1 VEIMKKKALAGLLL
15 ISIMVA
21 GCATKFDVEKSY
33 WTGGIGF
40 SHTQLEN
47 DIWQIDFTGNAHT
60 NEETRKKY
68 ILKKAAQIAIKE
80 NFSFFKVLSELDK
93 DLKGVN
99 IARGNASI
107 MGSGRSNQSNI
118 KTNAYTTMTVKF
130 LHNKEGV
137 EGDVYDAKML
147 ANEAIE

>member
-1 VEIMKKKALAGLLL
+1 MIEKTLVSLLL
-15 ISIMVA
+15 TSILVS
-21 GCATKFDVEKSY
+21 GCATKYDVEKSY

-40 SHTQLEN
+40 SQTQLAN
-47 DIWQIDFTGNAHT
+47 DIWQIDFTGNAYT

-68 ILKKAAQIAIKE
+68 ILKKAAQIAIKD
-80 NFSFFKVLSELDK
+80 NYSYFKVLSELEK

-99 IARGNASI
+99 IAKGNASI

-118 KTNAYTTMTVKF
+118 NTNAYTTMTVKF

-137 EGDVYDAKML
+137 EGAVYDAKVQV
-147 ANEAIE
+147 NKTIK